1 MWVCFYFVN
10 VDLRLVQNRE
20 FLVAFNNNNNT
31 VVVIELL
38 LVMIIIIRK
47 DKKKKKIIIII
58 IIIITGVCA
67 SVCIEKIRLQ
77 TLFYLALLNL
87 TYK

>member
-1 MWVCFYFVN
+1 
-10 VDLRLVQNRE
+10 
-20 FLVAFNNNNNT
+20 
-31 VVVIELL
+31 
-38 LVMIIIIRK
+38 MIIIIRK
-47 DKKKKKIIIII
+47 DKKKKKIIIIII